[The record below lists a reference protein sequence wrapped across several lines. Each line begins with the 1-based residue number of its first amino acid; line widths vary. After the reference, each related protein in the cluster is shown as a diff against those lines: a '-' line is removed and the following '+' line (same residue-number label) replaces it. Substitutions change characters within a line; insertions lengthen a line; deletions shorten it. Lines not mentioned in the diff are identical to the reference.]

1 MKTANMAFAL
11 ALVVTVNQASAV
23 DLWGLLGKGDTTL
36 PGGNVVYQ
44 LNNAAGVS
52 VDVGL
57 DFGELMDGGYT
68 SLQLT
73 AFKFSGTLN
82 AQELQLFASNVM
94 QIAAACFNTDP
105 SRAAAIQSWISSSDA
120 REENFYYTAGTRFA
134 EKSFGPLQL
143 ALEKR
148 SNGKG
153 RSMTVYLSRKGV
165 PGQAPWIKSCS
176 ASG

>member
-1 MKTANMAFAL
+1 MKTPNMVLTL
-11 ALVVTVNQASAV
+11 ALVVTASRASAV

-36 PGGNVVYQ
+36 SGGNVVYQ

-52 VDVGL
+52 VNVGMN
-57 DFGELMDGGYT
+57 FGELADGGYT

-73 AFKFSGTLN
+73 AFKFSGKLN
-82 AQELQLFASNVM
+82 AQELQLFASNVI
-94 QIAAACFNTDP
+94 QVAAACFNTDL
-105 SRAAAIQSWISSSDA
+105 SRTGAIRSWISANDA
-120 REENFYYTAGTRFA
+120 KEENFYYTAGTHVA

-143 ALEKR
+143 TLEKR

-153 RSMTVYLSRKGV
+153 RSVTVSLSRKGV
-165 PGQAPWIKSCS
+165 PGQAPWIKGCS